1 MSTGFTLCRNGN
13 CSRSGWCKR
22 MTYPVPPDRDP
33 EREFFRCSPENNFKY
48 YVRNKARE
56 IYERDYPEKAFKVN
70 NDKLNRGE
78 HSDNNRE
85 SGVWEDNEADTEIE
99 RDMPEGNPFGQDW
112 VLQLQRSS
120 DRGSDS
126 QSDEQLARERLNGN
140 LRDLAAFFRETAEY
154 RLVQETLNLLSNP
167 PLYGIPTAGPS
178 DGQLDDGHSSSG
190 IQHDNGVTDI

>member
-1 MSTGFTLCRNGN
+1 
-13 CSRSGWCKR
+13 

-33 EREFFRCSPENNFKY
+33 EREFFRCSPGNNFKY

-56 IYERDYPEKAFKVN
+56 IYERDYPEKAFKVY
-70 NDKLNRGE
+70 NDESNRGE

-99 RDMPEGNPFGQDW
+99 RDMPERDTSGQDR
-112 VLQLQRSS
+112 VLQLQRSG
-120 DRGSDS
+120 DRGSDR

-140 LRDLAAFFRETAEY
+140 LRELTEFFRETTEY
-154 RLVQETLNLLSNP
+154 RLVQETLDLLSNP
-167 PLYGIPTAGPS
+167 PLYGVPITGPS
-178 DGQLDDGHSSSG
+178 DGQLDDGHPSSG